1 MTGNLHVVLTCTKRK
16 RHSAALALQLRNHVE
31 PEVDTRF
38 ESWLATLQ
46 EAVADTPVPVKDLY
60 AGDHWQRGCGL
71 PAIAAQHGGAVR
83 LWVCSAGY
91 GLIPVESRVLPYSA
105 TFSRGHPDAVW
116 RPEDGRS
123 HPAAVREWWRLLATW
138 RGPDPEAPRSIS
150 ALTAQADGAPIWV
163 VASPTYLAAMQPDL
177 LAAARISGTPDR
189 LVLISAGAKRLE
201 GLDDHLLPFDWRLQG
216 SAGPLGGAAMSLN
229 VRVAELLLQE
239 DWEQG
244 TAGMRARLAKLL
256 EELPRREPPSRK
268 RVSESEVEEY
278 IRTELRRNP
287 NARPSPLL
295 RKLRDELSWAFEEKR
310 FRRIVAAVRSS
321 SLE

>member
-1 MTGNLHVVLTCTKRK
+1 MSGVLHVVLTCTKRK
-16 RHSAALALQLRNHVE
+16 RHPAAPRVQLRNHVGPTVE
-31 PEVDTRF
+31 RRF

-46 EAVADTPVPVKDLY
+46 EGVADTPVPVKNLY

-71 PAIAAQHGGAVR
+71 PAIAAQHGGTVR

-91 GLIPVESRVLPYSA
+91 GLIPVESRVFPYSA

-150 ALTAQADGAPIWV
+150 ALTARTDGAPIWV

-177 LAAARISGTPDR
+177 LAAARTSAAPDR
-189 LVLISAGAKRLE
+189 LVLISAGAKSLE
-201 GLDDHLLPFDWRLQG
+201 GLDDHLLRFDWRLQG
-216 SAGPLGGAAMSLN
+216 DAGPLGGAAMSLN
-229 VRVAELLLQE
+229 VRVAELLLQG
-239 DWEQG
+239 DWKCG
-244 TAGMRARLAKLL
+244 TAAVRARLATLV
-256 EELPRREPPSRK
+256 EELPPRVPIARK
-268 RVSESEVEEY
+268 RVSELEVEEY
-278 IRTELRRNP
+278 VRAELRRNP
-287 NARPSPLL
+287 DARPSPLL

-310 FRRIVAAVRSS
+310 FRRIVTAVRSS